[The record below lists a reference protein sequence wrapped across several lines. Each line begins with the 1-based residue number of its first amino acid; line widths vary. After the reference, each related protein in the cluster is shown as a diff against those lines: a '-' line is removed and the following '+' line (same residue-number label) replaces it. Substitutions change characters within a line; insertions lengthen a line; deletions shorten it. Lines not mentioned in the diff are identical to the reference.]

1 MSSAMEDL
9 HESAFGFRPA
19 KAGQA
24 HDRLAAVVLARLG
37 WTSVDFDTI
46 ERSPGRSA
54 KHQLDVTTRR
64 PSGELGRMIIECKD
78 WDKSVGKATL
88 DALVGLGGQIA
99 ADAAAVVTTKGFAR
113 RARLVA
119 LDEAIAMIRLRA
131 FDPENPDQFVRKVEM
146 IIEALVPSITDFGV
160 EVSPTQRRDET
171 VEIRLLG
178 DDRLLHLDG
187 SRAETPNELARAH
200 GSISGVGS
208 FPKRVE
214 FSDERVIPVVHGD
227 PVRIRA
233 LTWVETVAST
243 SQQVVCEARGEPVL
257 VVEQLDEN
265 EATLSGCVVVDR
277 DLFAWMIDDQG
288 NVVPRGGLWTT
299 CAADD
304 SGFALASDSRVV
316 AQRSRLVR
324 PLYGR
329 HRETP
334 NSDS

>member
-1 MSSAMEDL
+1 MEDL
-9 HESAFGFRPA
+9 HQSAFGFRTA

-24 HDRLAAVVLARLG
+24 HERLAAVVLARLG

-46 ERSPGRSA
+46 ERSPGRRA
-54 KHQLDVTTRR
+54 KHKLDVTARR
-64 PSGELGRMIIECKD
+64 PSGELERVIIECRD

-88 DALVGLGGQIA
+88 DALVGVRGQIA
-99 ADAAAVVTTKGFAR
+99 ADAAAIVTTKGFAR
-113 RARLVA
+113 GARLVA
-119 LDEAIAMIRLRA
+119 VDEAIAMIRLRA
-131 FDPENPDQFVRKVEM
+131 FDPENPDQFVRKVVM
-146 IIEALVPSITDFGV
+146 TIEALVPSITDFGV
-160 EVSPTQRRDET
+160 EVSPNQRDET

-187 SRAETPNELARAH
+187 SRAETPNELVQAH

-214 FSDERVIPVVHGD
+214 FSDERLIPVVHGD

-265 EATLSGCVVVDR
+265 EATLSGRVVVDR
-277 DLFAWMIDDQG
+277 DLFAWMIDDDG

-316 AQRSRLVR
+316 AQRFRLVR